1 MASNSRTYVL
11 ADANNEHQVLAAV
24 RQVMGRDNRGN
35 EVPKVNALGVP
46 VWEFEVLVQDPVEGV
61 STSRVRVACGQEPDV
76 TLLAP
81 IRFGGRFTL
90 KEWEFGGR
98 QGISVAAES
107 FTQESRPSSA
117 RPPAPASV
125 EPKDNGKVGASA

>member
-24 RQVMGRDNRGN
+24 RQVMGRDTRGN
-35 EVPKVNALGVP
+35 EVPKVNAQGVA

-61 STSRVRVACGQEPDV
+61 ATSRVRVACEREPDV

-98 QGISVAAES
+98 QGISVAAEH
-107 FTQESRPSSA
+107 FTQDARPSTA
-117 RPPAPASV
+117 RPAVPEAR
-125 EPKDNGKVGASA
+125 ETNGKVVAPAA